1 MATYEEGTPPKGD
14 FAPFRAKMEA
24 EGLGPEVTSA
34 FENVYSALV
43 SGATG
48 TIPEA
53 SITPVESLASFE
65 SDISGKVAADTSL
78 LDKTVVLKLNGGLGT
93 GMGLDKAKSLLPVKG
108 SDNFLDFTAQ
118 QVRCEI
124 INLYVTRLSFTRSW
138 LRAPD
143 SPWQV
148 IKMRETLGKSVR
160 FTLMNSFSTSDD
172 TLGYLAKYPVLASDP
187 NLAFNQNKVT
197 FRDPRTPVVGG
208 GKGGKGARGGPGTQR
223 GAVRGGGGEELAPPG
238 LRLGVP
244 GGLEGCGRAGGPGL
258 LRCSGA
264 QVLRC
269 RRLMPRRSRRPSTV

>member
-118 QVRCEI
+118 QVRREI
-124 INLYVTRLSFTRSW
+124 TNLYVTRLSFTRSW

-197 FRDPRTPVVGG
+197 EEAFSF
-208 GKGGKGARGGPGTQR
+208 
-223 GAVRGGGGEELAPPG
+223 GGGGEELAPPG